1 MNKDEQ
7 KRQHALNEKSGSNES
22 IELFIPLVA
31 NSTPKMPSSIES
43 DEFNEIE
50 DQLFDQ
56 PTLNLTISDVSVSED
71 ENVVR
76 VVSVLDKEHKV
87 QVDDVHKNETVVET
101 WRIWCKII
109 LDEAFPQ
116 THEMDEVEQ
125 CMR

>member
-7 KRQHALNEKSGSNES
+7 KRQHALKEKSGSNES
-22 IELFIPLVA
+22 IKLFIPLVA
-31 NSTPKMPSSIES
+31 NSMPSSIES

-76 VVSVLDKEHKV
+76 VVSVLDKEHKI
-87 QVDDVHKNETVVET
+87 QVDDVHKNETVDQT
-101 WRIWCKII
+101 WRSW
-109 LDEAFPQ
+109 
-116 THEMDEVEQ
+116 
-125 CMR
+125 